1 METVLFSNIADKLL
15 VELAKA
21 KKQVIIAMAW
31 FTNPKLLNGL
41 LECQKRGVS
50 IRLIILDDA
59 INRNDDFGL
68 DFNSFIGTKGQLCLY
83 ETSQFLMHNKY
94 CVIDDNIAITGSYN
108 WTKYAETRNLENIL
122 ITDDPVT
129 INTYKRGFEEMWESL
144 SSVITYEQIPA
155 SSITRDTYNGNYMEY
170 DYERTYS
177 TISPV
182 DVITEPVTP
191 TVKDVTNRQNPTS
204 KYFIGLHA
212 HVSGDDNGMKVLI
225 NKGEKLP
232 DSFSLIAWNNM
243 DNITDIPCEIFYG
256 DKSDTIVGNTKLVSL
271 NLKVPP
277 RKAGE
282 LHFKT
287 SITLVDNG
295 YLHLAFTCVETGE
308 GQETSVSNKNLID
321 YKQLIQ

>member
-15 VELAKA
+15 AELAKA

-50 IRLIILDDA
+50 IRLVILDDA

-68 DFNSFIGTKGQLCLY
+68 DFNSFIGINGQLCLY
-83 ETSQFLMHNKY
+83 DTSQSLMHNKY

-108 WTKYAETRNLENIL
+108 WTNYAETRNLENIL
-122 ITDDPVT
+122 ITNDPVT
-129 INTYKRGFEEMWESL
+129 INTYKNGFEEMWESL
-144 SSVITYEQIPA
+144 SPVATYEQIPA
-155 SSITRDTYNGNYMEY
+155 SSITRDTYNGNYMEF

-177 TISPV
+177 IILHKN
-182 DVITEPVTP
+182 VITAPTAP

-204 KYFIGLHA
+204 RYFIGLHA
-212 HVSGDDNGMKVLI
+212 HVSGNDNGMKVLI
-225 NKGEKLP
+225 SKGDKLP
-232 DSFSLIAWNNM
+232 DTFSLIAWNNK
-243 DNITDIPCEIFYG
+243 DYLTDIPCEIFYG
-256 DKSDTIVGNTKLVSL
+256 DNSDTIVGNTKLVSL
-271 NLKVPP
+271 HLRVPL
-277 RKAGE
+277 RKTGE

-308 GQETSVSNKNLID
+308 GQEASVSNISLID
-321 YKQLIQ
+321 YKNI